1 MDFKDIDAKRAEDD
15 FKMMTNPCSW
25 SHMVLPLKKRGGSGE
40 VGVLLGNKPTVYLVN
55 IWELAGFLS
64 KLEKGPKKEYDSYEE
79 IVKDGWTVD

>member
-25 SHMVLPLKKRGGSGE
+25 PHTMLPLKKRGE

-55 IWELAGFLS
+55 MWEL
-64 KLEKGPKKEYDSYEE
+64 EKKAYDSYEE